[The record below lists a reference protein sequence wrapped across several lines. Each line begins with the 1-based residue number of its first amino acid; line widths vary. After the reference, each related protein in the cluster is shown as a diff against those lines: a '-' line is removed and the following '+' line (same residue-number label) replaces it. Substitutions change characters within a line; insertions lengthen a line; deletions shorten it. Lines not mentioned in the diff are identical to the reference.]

1 MMVKVASVEG
11 FYHDSKDID
20 FTLEA
25 MDRTDNPKC
34 KVTINTEEFTLPE
47 WQALNRAVEA
57 AFALVTEEA

>member
-11 FYHDSKDID
+11 FYHDSKDIE

-34 KVTINTEEFTLPE
+34 KVTVNIEEFTLPE